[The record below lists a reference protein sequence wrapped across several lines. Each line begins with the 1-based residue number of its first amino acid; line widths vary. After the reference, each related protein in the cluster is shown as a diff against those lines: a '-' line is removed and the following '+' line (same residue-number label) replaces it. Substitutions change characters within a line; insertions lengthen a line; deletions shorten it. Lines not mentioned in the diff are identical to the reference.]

1 MGEMKAAPAVKLDT
15 LSDVNDLG
23 KPWRYEE
30 DGLTVTRLS
39 PWSAPGCHPTGC
51 GLKVYTDDGGKVV
64 RVEGDENHPVT
75 QGRLCV
81 RCITLQDYLYNP
93 SRITYPMKRDPEKR
107 GDADAWERCSW
118 DEALDIIQENY
129 ERITKQYGRE
139 SCVVF
144 VGTGREGGTFNP
156 YGSVM
161 LGTPNYCYTQSGYA
175 CYIPRLAAASY
186 IMGAAYPEIDYAC
199 ALPGRYDDPQY
210 ELPECLIMWGKM
222 PLSSNGD
229 GLFGHAVIDMM
240 RRGTRLIM
248 VDPRMNWLA
257 SRADIHLRLRAGTDA
272 ALAMGLLSVIIN
284 EDLYDHQYV
293 DYWCYGFD
301 ELKAR
306 INDPEKGMTAEKA
319 AEITG
324 IDVEHIKKAARMYA
338 QAKPAS
344 ISWGLAIDQKANG
357 MQAGQCI
364 LDLMAITGN
373 VDVPGGN
380 VLGDATTGLNEVG
393 FGFEKGV
400 GDIAY
405 KMIGLDKYPAYC
417 NLIMNAHADLML
429 QALETGEPYPVK
441 FGFYAGNNLMSC
453 TSAEPKRWHDAI
465 LKSLEFCFTIDT
477 FMTPSAEASCDVFL
491 PLAASA
497 ERDGTTFT
505 HYGAS
510 MGIKGFS
517 QKATTTGE
525 AKTDIE
531 ACYTIGKRL
540 NPHWWEEYETVDD
553 FISHLRLSR
562 KYDFREVAKEVYVQ
576 DEVIYRKN
584 ECGRL
589 RGDGKVGFNTPT
601 GRIELYSTIFEQ
613 FNDDPLPYYEEPQ
626 YSPLRT
632 PELLEEYPFVLT
644 TGARPYAF
652 FHSENR
658 QIPFCRELNP
668 DPIVEVNP
676 KTAKKLGIADGQWC
690 EIWNQFGS
698 CKQKAKITET
708 VDEST
713 IHCQHAWWFPE
724 EDGSEPNLYG
734 NFRSNVNNLVP
745 NFHFGKLGF
754 GAPFKCL
761 LCNIKP
767 IDENYDTD
775 MQLIWEKFK
784 REDQ

>member
-1 MGEMKAAPAVKLDT
+1 MSEMRAAQAVKLDT

-51 GLKVYTDDGGKVV
+51 GLKVYTDADGKVV
-64 RVEGDENHPVT
+64 NVEGDENHPVT

-81 RCITLQDYLYNP
+81 RCLTLRDYMYNP
-93 SRITYPMKRDPEKR
+93 ARIIYPMKRDPEKR
-107 GDADAWERCSW
+107 GDADAWERITW
-118 DEALDIIQENY
+118 DEAIAIIKENY
-129 ERITKQYGRE
+129 DRITKEYGRE

-175 CYIPRLAAASY
+175 CYIPRLAASSY
-186 IMGAAYPEIDYAC
+186 IIGAAYPEIDFAA
-199 ALPGRYDDPQY
+199 ALPGRYDDP
-210 ELPECLIMWGKM
+210 EFVLPECLVVWGKM

-229 GLFGHAVIDMM
+229 GLFGHALVDLM
-240 RRGTRLIM
+240 RRGTRLIT
-248 VDPRMNWLA
+248 VDPRMNWLS
-257 SRADIHLRLRAGTDA
+257 SRADVALRLRVGTDA
-272 ALAMGLLSVIIN
+272 ALAMAMINVIIN
-284 EDLYDHQYV
+284 EDLYDHEFV

-306 INDPEKGMTAEKA
+306 VNDPELGMTPERA
-319 AEITG
+319 AEIC
-324 IDVEHIKKAARMYA
+324 DLKVEDIYKAARLYA

-364 LDLMAITGN
+364 LDLMSITGN

-400 GDIAY
+400 GDLAS
-405 KMIGLDKYPAYC
+405 KMIGLDQYPAYC

-429 QALETGEPYPVK
+429 QALETGEPYPIK

-465 LKSLEFCFTIDT
+465 IKSLEFCFTIDT
-477 FMTPSAEASCDVFL
+477 FMTASAQSSCDVFL

-531 ACYTIGKRL
+531 ACFTLGKVL
-540 NPHWWEEYETVDD
+540 NPHWWEEYSCVDD
-553 FISHLRLSR
+553 FIEHLRLSR
-562 KYDFREVAKEVYVQ
+562 KYKFRDVAKEVYVQ
-576 DEVIYRKN
+576 DPVTYRKY
-584 ECGRL
+584 ECGKL

-601 GRIELYSTIFEQ
+601 GRIELYSTIFAQ
-613 FNDDPLPYYEEPQ
+613 FNDDPLPYYMEPQ
-626 YSPLRT
+626 YSPLQT
-632 PELLEEYPFVLT
+632 PELLEKYPFVLT
-644 TGARPYAF
+644 TGARAYAF
-652 FHSENR
+652 FHSENH
-658 QIPFCRELNP
+658 QVPYCRELNP
-668 DPIVEVNP
+668 DPIVEIHP
-676 KTAKKLGIADGQWC
+676 ETAKRLGIADGQWVR
-690 EIWNQFGS
+690 IWNQFGE
-698 CKQKAKITET
+698 CVEKAKLTQI
-708 VDEST
+708 VDEKT
-713 IHCQHAWWFPE
+713 IHAQHAWWFPE
-724 EDGSEPNLYG
+724 EDGSEPHLYG
-734 NFRSNVNNLVP
+734 NWRSNINNLVP

-761 LCNIKP
+761 LCNIEPVAK
-767 IDENYDTD
+767 NYDTD
-775 MQLIWEKFK
+775 MGVVWNKFK